1 MTDTDTYTLI
11 FETDNAC
18 NTRIFDSDTGA
29 LVYDVTTVHDK
40 ETVTKVKR
48 DDGETI
54 ASWEWHD
61 LKSDVITLGRSP
73 PVPVD
78 AWLRKSMLPFQQ

>member
-1 MTDTDTYTLI
+1 MTDTYTLV
-11 FETDNAC
+11 FETDNVC
-18 NTRIFDSDTGA
+18 NTRIFDSDTDA
-29 LVYDVTTVHDK
+29 LVYDVTTEIGK

-61 LKSDVITLGRSP
+61 FRSDVITLGQSP
-73 PVPVD
+73 PVSVD
-78 AWLRKSMLPFQQ
+78 AWLRKSLLPFQQ